1 MDIVVTTDA
10 GADRLR
16 ELYAWLAEEV
26 EIRGRMRVIERPP
39 PPGGLGPMAEGL
51 QLALG
56 SGGAVAA
63 LSGVVIAW
71 LRSRPG
77 EISVKITKGKNQLE
91 VTSKGVKA
99 LTAEGVSELTRQ
111 LAESLEGEP
120 PRGGSRR

>member
-1 MDIVVTTDA
+1 
-10 GADRLR
+10 
-16 ELYAWLAEEV
+16 
-26 EIRGRMRVIERPP
+26 
-39 PPGGLGPMAEGL
+39 MAEGL

-77 EISVKITKGKNQLE
+77 EISIKITKGKNQLE
-91 VTSKGVKA
+91 VTSKGVKS

-111 LAESLEGEP
+111 LAEGLEGEP